1 MNFAK
6 LKIVE
11 VPMAVRA
18 EIEADDLIEKALQ
31 QSGLYDE
38 ILQSVRDGD
47 RGIFEHL
54 LIAFEK
60 LLIAFRIYKRI
71 RRWDLDGSPERGR
84 PNS

>member
-18 EIEADDLIEKALQ
+18 EIEAHDLIEMALQ
-31 QSGLYDE
+31 QSGLSDE
-38 ILQSVRDGD
+38 ILETVQSGD

-54 LIAFEK
+54 LIAFEHLF
-60 LLIAFRIYKRI
+60 LLP
-71 RRWDLDGSPERGR
+71 LEST
-84 PNS
+84 ST